1 MVNFKIKII
10 CKKIILINI
19 KKKIIFKLNKFK
31 TILKITTNIIIKIFK
46 KQNKILIFYFKILKR
61 I

>member
-1 MVNFKIKII
+1 MANFKIKII
-10 CKKIILINI
+10 FKKIILINI

>member
-1 MVNFKIKII
+1 MVSFKIKII

-19 KKKIIFKLNKFK
+19 KKKIIFKFNKFK
-31 TILKITTNIIIKIFK
+31 IILKIIINVKIKIFR
-46 KQNKILIFYFKILKR
+46 KQIKILIFYFKTLKK

>member
-1 MVNFKIKII
+1 MANFKIKII

-46 KQNKILIFYFKILKR
+46 KQNKILLF
-61 I
+61 

>member
-19 KKKIIFKLNKFK
+19 KKKIIFKSNKFK

>member
-1 MVNFKIKII
+1 MANFKIKII